1 MGGKWWLWYLLI
13 FFFAAP
19 AFSQDTIYLDKKG
32 RWLDSKENAFRYC
45 TRVDLA
51 EDNIEVKVYNL
62 GDTLLYLHHFS
73 YFVDDPKKCIVNGVS
88 SIFLCRWTTFGY
100 LYECKGKEGR

>member
-32 RWLDSKENAFRYC
+32 RWLDSRRMRFDI
-45 TRVDLA
+45 V
-51 EDNIEVKVYNL
+51 L
-62 GDTLLYLHHFS
+62 GLIW
-73 YFVDDPKKCIVNGVS
+73 PKTI
-88 SIFLCRWTTFGY
+88 LR
-100 LYECKGKEGR
+100 